1 MGSRTPGR
9 RGPRRPV
16 RGGATPRPP
25 RRTSMRPIPRR
36 EERGGRRP
44 VDFGD
49 IRRGGRP
56 SRPVRGGRP
65 SSSDDRGRRFAEYL
79 AAMRGSGRRRR

>member
-1 MGSRTPGR
+1 MGARTPGR
-9 RGPRRPV
+9 RPPRGPRRPV

-25 RRTSMRPIPRR
+25 RRSSMRPMPRR

-49 IRRGGRP
+49 VRRGGRP
-56 SRPVRGGRP
+56 SPRGDMGRK
-65 SSSDDRGRRFAEYL
+65 FAEYL
-79 AAMRGSGRRRR
+79 SMMRRGRR